1 MISECLGRRSKGLF
15 WTSNFSAFR
24 AWIQLRN
31 YIPELFVQVAA
42 VRFEEGFCALQ
53 KEHWQGW
60 EWGACSWGEGCLLH
74 HALEWLQSCAGR
86 VTVLVW
92 ADTALS
98 CFISPPSLRKP
109 VQPVDWHHVNRPE
122 SRFSGLGV
130 QGTNLCSIPTP
141 WYFILF
147 KVAVGVLFLQLGL
160 KKFSNLLK
168 IAQIVSGKTG
178 LHTQVWAAFLKSAL
192 FLLGIFFRA
201 AIPQRITANRLVGV
215 GVLLKGIL
223 SPWACRAGWQWQLSH
238 WAASP
243 QFTPSEYFLIVS
255 WREKSGQLVKIKCP
269 KDRSTRPTTTLLRLE
284 AG

>member
-147 KVAVGVLFLQLGL
+147 KVAVGVLFFTTGTQKVQQFAEDRSDCKWQNWFAHPGL
-160 KKFSNLLK
+160 SC
-168 IAQIVSGKTG
+168 
-178 LHTQVWAAFLKSAL
+178 FLEISAL
-192 FLLGIFFRA
+192 
-201 AIPQRITANRLVGV
+201 LVGNFLQ
-215 GVLLKGIL
+215 GSD
-223 SPWACRAGWQWQLSH
+223 SPEDHS
-238 WAASP
+238 
-243 QFTPSEYFLIVS
+243 
-255 WREKSGQLVKIKCP
+255 K
-269 KDRSTRPTTTLLRLE
+269 
-284 AG
+284 